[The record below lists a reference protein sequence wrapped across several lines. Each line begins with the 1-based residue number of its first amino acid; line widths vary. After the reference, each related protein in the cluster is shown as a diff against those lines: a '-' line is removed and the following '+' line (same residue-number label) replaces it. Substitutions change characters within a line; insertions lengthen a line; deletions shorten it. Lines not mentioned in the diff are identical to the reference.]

1 MWEVSSRSVAFAR
14 KKTGLNARFE
24 MENYHE
30 SALQRSQRAIKV

>member
-1 MWEVSSRSVAFAR
+1 VGSEQPFGSVR
-14 KKTGLNARFE
+14 PKKTGLNARFE